1 MVQHG
6 QRKKSVVEKKAL
18 SPSELRRATWGSI
31 EHIVALLM
39 KLMFEILLDRAATE
53 QIGAVPYERTGGR
66 KTYRNGS
73 YKRSLGTR
81 VGSIEDLLVPRLREG
96 ALLHSLFTP
105 YQQRTDDV
113 DKALGTLFL
122 NGISTHKL
130 KAIAC
135 QLTGRP
141 VSAQTISNIAGEN

>member
-1 MVQHG
+1 MVQNG

-31 EHIVALLM
+31 EQIVALLM

-53 QIGAVPYERTGGR
+53 QIGAVPYERTSGR

-81 VGSIEDLLVPRLREG
+81 FGSIEDLLVPRLREG
-96 ALLHSLFTP
+96 ALLHSLFAP

-122 NGISTHKL
+122 N
-130 KAIAC
+130 
-135 QLTGRP
+135 
-141 VSAQTISNIAGEN
+141 